1 MGAVG
6 FGRLGRR
13 SEWGRLGPERPHL
26 GLLPVCREHHRTAHG
41 YTLASAEAAAGPRR
55 RRPPISHYRA
65 GRAATSPR
73 STSSALIEGPTTSD
87 DGLGTRSQRPVT
99 QDGRRETKGDTRDEG
114 RDMADE
120 RRQTGDRRGARRWLV
135 FSYITD
141 SGRSAQIDGAQLTK
155 SGGECEM
162 RERRT
167 AKRRGGESVD
177 DGPAA
182 ASCAA
187 SVTGLCR
194 VR

>member
-6 FGRLGRR
+6 AGRLGRR
-13 SEWGRLGPERPHL
+13 SEWGRSGSAVSEVGVGAVGSGETTSRPVARL
-26 GLLPVCREHHRTAHG
+26 QHRTRLHAG
-41 YTLASAEAAAGPRR
+41 VGRSGGGPRR

-87 DGLGTRSQRPVT
+87 DGLETQSQRPVT
-99 QDGRRETKGDTRDEG
+99 QDGRRETTGDTRDEG

-141 SGRSAQIDGAQLTK
+141 SGRSAQIDGSQLTK
-155 SGGECEM
+155 S
-162 RERRT
+162 
-167 AKRRGGESVD
+167 
-177 DGPAA
+177 
-182 ASCAA
+182 
-187 SVTGLCR
+187 
-194 VR
+194 